1 MVLLRFADLKARGIV
16 GSYPQLKRLQQLHG
30 FPLGRMLSPNTR
42 AWTEAEID
50 EWFQKRPVENDNPLK
65 GAVLQRIE
73 RRKPQEAAARDSSVE
88 G

>member
-42 AWTEAEID
+42 AWTEAEIE
-50 EWFQKRPVENDNPLK
+50 EWFQSRPVENSHPLK

-73 RRKPQEAAARDSSVE
+73 RLKAAEASGEAS
-88 G
+88 